1 MDGNV
6 KAIELQGIVR
16 NRTKIGVEDG
26 QAEDLLNLRFV
37 DGSWR
42 TSGDGRKVYLMS
54 DNANGYHYTQLY
66 IHTNVYRHLLGV
78 RDGKLWWF
86 ADIESDGVTF
96 TPKSTPE
103 ELTAITGDMWITQ
116 TGHLLTVIDEADSFE
131 YFVFKT
137 GEKKYKKGN
146 TNGNDSQN
154 SREIFPFGQI
164 KFNFSTTKAGNTQH
178 FSDKRL
184 GGNTL
189 GNYWFDDKYKVNR
202 KVLDKVFT
210 AENFH
215 NLMIKSLNEI
225 ARGKN
230 RFTRPFLVVA
240 CIKDYAGEYHYAS
253 NPVLIHPGELTERI
267 NKVNGKQFRTNAF
280 SAIDAYY
287 ADDDNNNILLNTID
301 SQYAEEWTDGDTYKE
316 GNFFNIPSCGIYV
329 HEEYDAPG
337 SSINPQRLKWDL
349 FVGRNYGDENH
360 VAEVWRDT
368 MSPVFAAGAFI
379 SESFSDNEG
388 VSGDSENG
396 RIHYSVTPV
405 DLYVSIDESF
415 VGFLRDNSDLFT
427 SLSLFITPEVDIY
440 DMSVNGHKGSVHY
453 RYAAESYAFAC
464 YKPYVRKKDE
474 VIADLMNS
482 PFYLLREYSVN
493 ELESLAKDPR
503 VDLSSPEYDGLLSNI
518 IQQPMLSVEATSR
531 ASYLPKYTYQYNGR
545 LHIANYNTIT
555 FRGYPLDAFYLHNHS
570 VKVEMGGNFLGVL
583 PNLDSFYDSY
593 WQVSSTVYKYLRNS
607 DSLINDAVMLKM
619 QQIGDV
625 FAQIVVDIETSNG
638 ITKVVRCIDTNS
650 IYDGLGNLRE
660 ACLNSLLT
668 YPDYRAKRMYI
679 RLFAF
684 IDNSTIQSWGRT
696 FDLTPHRIY
705 NLSYYIAPDLLP
717 NNLYP
722 PENLSEGEYTEYISG
737 NSALE
742 NQLKEEL
749 NTTEFFPNGLKVSKT
764 DNPIFF
770 PVENTYQIGS
780 SEVLAM
786 CSNSIAV
793 GTGQTGAAPLYV
805 FCSDGIYAL
814 FVDSSGE
821 MTYTNA
827 RVIARDVLNNPR
839 SVTPIDAGVAFTTDR
854 GLMLIAGEQ
863 VQEIG
868 QPAEGDVLRYT
879 DDHSADFIKIAE
891 GAFTKVADFPN
902 TLCDKTDFLTYLTGA
917 IVNYNHNERE
927 LMISN
932 PEKDY
937 SYILDRNGNW
947 SRRDY
952 SADEYIQNY
961 PTSYRLRDGEFYKVD
976 EEGDKDTT
984 LEKRKEADNKFFY
997 LSNVIKLESIGFKQ
1011 AARFALRGYFDTK
1024 REVVY
1029 EYSDMCVQNGYFDIV
1044 LDYKTKIKP
1053 RTHYR
1058 MTFENQSALIG
1069 TDLSISYGARA
1080 TNGDIYVS
1088 ETGEHKIPDS
1098 PDYAPI
1104 ELNIYTSAF
1113 DHGKDVDALVVRLF
1127 NNGNTSSI
1135 CKGKI
1140 TFQEMNDDFSTEQN
1154 DYIGCYIFGSYDGRK
1169 WAMLGGNEKQG
1180 KFTDIGCKIERTDVK
1195 FFRICLSGK
1204 LRGES
1209 RIDYMEIS
1217 SKPSM
1222 LNGKIR

>member
-42 TSGDGRKVYLMS
+42 TSGDGRKVYVMS

-96 TPKSTPE
+96 APKSTPE
-103 ELTAITGDMWITQ
+103 ELTAVTGDMWITQ
-116 TGHLLTVIDEADSFE
+116 TGHLLTVIDEADNFD

-137 GEKKYKKGN
+137 GDETYKKVMVDE
-146 TNGNDSQN
+146 NGKQSD
-154 SREIFPFGQI
+154 RGLYPFGQVHFNCYCPADEEHKITIEQGVEFEYIYQAISYLIEQAHKRNKFSQSLLALIALELYDGSYVLTSPPQYICFRERMNRLASENKEYLLNIGNLDLSLDI
-164 KFNFSTTKAGNTQH
+164 KCGIIFDKSNLITAPSGTNGVTIGAKMAVVDVKIDPNGNVTTSPNAIIINKDTFPFFSATINSANQGYTKLETQCYS
-178 FSDKRL
+178 SDL
-184 GGNTL
+184 I
-189 GNYWFDDKYKVNR
+189 VNISDNILQI
-202 KVLDKVFT
+202 VDNDLY
-210 AENFH
+210 
-215 NLMIKSLNEI
+215 KSLCIFVTDEVAIYPPAESDDFVIEDYIKTLDPLSVQLNL
-225 ARGKN
+225 
-230 RFTRPFLVVA
+230 TRS
-240 CIKDYAGEYHYAS
+240 DG
-253 NPVLIHPGELTERI
+253 
-267 NKVNGKQFRTNAF
+267 
-280 SAIDAYY
+280 
-287 ADDDNNNILLNTID
+287 NNITLYYNCPQDFKLN
-301 SQYAEEWTDGDTYKE
+301 
-316 GNFFNIPSCGIYV
+316 
-329 HEEYDAPG
+329 
-337 SSINPQRLKWDL
+337 
-349 FVGRNYGDENH
+349 
-360 VAEVWRDT
+360 
-368 MSPVFAAGAFI
+368 
-379 SESFSDNEG
+379 
-388 VSGDSENG
+388 
-396 RIHYSVTPV
+396 
-405 DLYVSIDESF
+405 
-415 VGFLRDNSDLFT
+415 
-427 SLSLFITPEVDIY
+427 
-440 DMSVNGHKGSVHY
+440 
-453 RYAAESYAFAC
+453 
-464 YKPYVRKKDE
+464 YVRKSSK
-474 VIADLMNS
+474 IIYDLLRN
-482 PFYLLREYSVN
+482 PFYLLRKYDKYN
-493 ELESLAKDPR
+493 IKELIENPIIN
-503 VDLSSPEYDGLLSNI
+503 LSAEEYDGLLSNI
-518 IQQPMLSVEATSR
+518 TQQPTLPTESFSR
-531 ASYLPKYTYQYNGR
+531 ETYLPKYTYLYNGR
-545 LHIANYNTIT
+545 LHIANYKSEQ
-555 FRGYPLDAFYLHNHS
+555 FHGYPLDLFHLHNHS
-570 VKVEMGGNFLGVL
+570 LKVDSGSYFKGVL
-583 PNLDSFYDSY
+583 ENLVDNDDAYMQYEKKDYTFPILSQSDDINM
-593 WQVSSTVYKYLRNS
+593 YKEQN
-607 DSLINDAVMLKM
+607 I
-619 QQIGDV
+619 V
-625 FAQIVVDIETSNG
+625 FAFAKVDVNTSDG
-638 ITKVVRCIDTNS
+638 VQKVVRYIEPYITIPAQQGRADFIES
-650 IYDGLGNLRE
+650 
-660 ACLNSLLT
+660 LNPILT
-668 YPDYRAKRMYI
+668 FPDYRATFMQI
-679 RLFAF
+679 CILA
-684 IDNSTIQSWGRT
+684 INSSNVPVFYEKT
-696 FDLTPHRIY
+696 FTLKPHPLY
-705 NLSYYIAPDLLP
+705 NMAYYIDPDLKPISIGPSNREVELP
-717 NNLYP
+717 
-722 PENLSEGEYTEYISG
+722 T
-737 NSALE
+737 
-742 NQLKEEL
+742 EL

-764 DNPIFF
+764 DNPMFF

-780 SEVLAM
+780 GEILAM

-868 QPAEGDVLRYT
+868 NPAEGDVLRYT

-976 EEGDKDTT
+976 EEGDNDTI

-997 LSNVIKLESIGFKQ
+997 LSNVIKLDSIGFKQ

-1024 REVVY
+1024 REVVH
-1029 EYSDMCVQNGYFDIV
+1029 EYSDVCVSNGYFDIV

-1058 MTFENQSALIG
+1058 MTFENQYALTG
-1069 TDLSISYGARA
+1069 TDLSISYGSRA

-1088 ETGEHKIPDS
+1088 KTGEHKIPDS

-1217 SKPSM
+1217 SEPSI

>member
-26 QAEDLLNLRFV
+26 KAEDLLNLRFV

-42 TSGDGRKVYLMS
+42 TSGDGRKVYVMS

-96 TPKSTPE
+96 APKSTPE
-103 ELTAITGDMWITQ
+103 ELTAVTGDMWITQ
-116 TGHLLTVIDEADSFE
+116 TGHLLTVIDEADNFE
-131 YFVFKT
+131 YFVFKI
-137 GEKKYKKGN
+137 GDEKYEQIVIDE
-146 TNGNDSQN
+146 NGKQTD
-154 SREIFPFGQI
+154 RELYPFGQVHFNIYNTIDDDHIFMYDGLREQI
-164 KFNFSTTKAGNTQH
+164 KFGTISFSGASSTIIPDSLKI
-178 FSDKRL
+178 
-184 GGNTL
+184 
-189 GNYWFDDKYKVNR
+189 
-202 KVLDKVFT
+202 
-210 AENFH
+210 
-215 NLMIKSLNEI
+215 MIDNIEK
-225 ARGKN
+225 KN
-230 RFTRPFLVVA
+230 KLYGIYLVVA
-240 CIKDYAGEYHYAS
+240 ACKLYDGTYAFCSQPALIAPRDLLNCENTYVNDEGIQHSKNEIYHAIDKDLAIIKNGNFYGATHAVIINNNAEFITEIGDYNGHPISVAS
-253 NPVLIHPGELTERI
+253 NSRIPSVVLGGVNSYHPFILGSDLVCSI
-267 NKVNGKQFRTNAF
+267 TNTDF
-280 SAIDAYY
+280 L
-287 ADDDNNNILLNTID
+287 NNTITSFCIFITKAVSLYD
-301 SQYAEEWTDGDTYKE
+301 ENEDEYKKYEHMSDYPHIGIHSERPANDTYFV
-316 GNFFNIPSCGIYV
+316 G
-329 HEEYDAPG
+329 
-337 SSINPQRLKWDL
+337 INPIR
-349 FVGRNYGDENH
+349 
-360 VAEVWRDT
+360 RDKT
-368 MSPVFAAGAFI
+368 
-379 SESFSDNEG
+379 
-388 VSGDSENG
+388 
-396 RIHYSVTPV
+396 
-405 DLYVSIDESF
+405 SI
-415 VGFLRDNSDLFT
+415 
-427 SLSLFITPEVDIY
+427 IY
-440 DMSVNGHKGSVHY
+440 DLTH
-453 RYAAESYAFAC
+453 
-464 YKPYVRKKDE
+464 
-474 VIADLMNS
+474 S
-482 PFYLLREYSVN
+482 PLYLLREYDKNNIN
-493 ELESLAKDPR
+493 ELLSNPI
-503 VDLSSPEYDGLLSNI
+503 VDLSSEEYNGLLSNLV
-518 IQQPMLSVEATSR
+518 QQPTLDYEYYSR
-531 ASYLPKYTYQYNGR
+531 KTYLPKYTYQYNGR
-545 LHIANYNTIT
+545 LHFANYKTT
-555 FRGYPLDAFYLHNHS
+555 QFHGYPIDMFHLHNHS
-570 VKVEMGGNFLGVL
+570 VKMETGNYFKGVL
-583 PNLDSFYDSY
+583 VNLTDNNDTSLQYEKKDYAFPILSQSDINM
-593 WQVSSTVYKYLRNS
+593 YKELNR
-607 DSLINDAVMLKM
+607 
-619 QQIGDV
+619 V
-625 FAQIVVDIETSNG
+625 FAFVEVDINAFNG
-638 ITKVVRCIDTNS
+638 VQKVVRYIEPYITIPAQQGRADFIESLNS
-650 IYDGLGNLRE
+650 I
-660 ACLNSLLT
+660 LT
-668 YPDYRAKRMYI
+668 FPDYRATSMRICILAVNSSNVPVFYEKT
-679 RLFAF
+679 FAL
-684 IDNSTIQSWGRT
+684 Q
-696 FDLTPHRIY
+696 PHPLY
-705 NLSYYIAPDLLP
+705 NMAYYIDPDLRPISIETLNRIVELP
-717 NNLYP
+717 
-722 PENLSEGEYTEYISG
+722 TEF
-737 NSALE
+737 
-742 NQLKEEL
+742 

-764 DNPIFF
+764 GNPMLF
-770 PVENTYQIGS
+770 PVENTYQVGS
-780 SEVLAM
+780 GEILAM

-976 EEGDKDTT
+976 EEGDNDTT

-997 LSNVIKLESIGFKQ
+997 LSNVIKLDSIGFKQ

-1024 REVVY
+1024 REVVH
-1029 EYSDMCVQNGYFDIV
+1029 EYSGMCVQNGYFDIV

-1217 SKPSM
+1217 SEPSI

>member
-42 TSGDGRKVYLMS
+42 TSGDGRKVYVMS
-54 DNANGYHYTQLY
+54 DNTNGYHYTQLY

-78 RDGKLWWF
+78 RNGKLWWF

-103 ELTAITGDMWITQ
+103 ELTAVTGDIWITQ
-116 TGHLLTVIDEADSFE
+116 TGHLLTVIDEADNFE

-137 GEKKYKKGN
+137 GDETYNKVMVDENGKQSSRGLYPFGKVYFNLFSPGKYNEEYSDYFTKDQIIYSSDPSDVEDVYDTHYSKIESELTEKNKFTGAFLALIAIKLYDGTFLYSSCPVFLMPNQKLLDLYDDNKYLYPYDTSKLTGNQSPFIFPTRVDAENAVGN
-146 TNGNDSQN
+146 TVSIYSFIEDANRGVIIDNTDNPKLSISYDYTMGSGKIGDLKSYIAYGIDSFLPN
-154 SREIFPFGQI
+154 KMDMSIGCIYPRR
-164 KFNFSTTKAGNTQH
+164 A
-178 FSDKRL
+178 
-184 GGNTL
+184 NTL
-189 GNYWFDDKYKVNR
+189 GSTGYPFV
-202 KVLDKVFT
+202 VFY
-210 AENFH
+210 
-215 NLMIKSLNEI
+215 
-225 ARGKN
+225 GKGSD
-230 RFTRPFLVVA
+230 LVVSLEEDCVKYINQDETVDSI
-240 CIKDYAGEYHYAS
+240 CIFITRQVNVFDTDEDGR
-253 NPVLIHPGELTERI
+253 LI
-267 NKVNGKQFRTNAF
+267 FRTKKISN
-280 SAIDAYY
+280 SITVGG
-287 ADDDNNNILLNTID
+287 DNLNGYHKIG
-301 SQYAEEWTDGDTYKE
+301 EPVC
-316 GNFFNIPSCGIYV
+316 FNIQTRKKKEI
-329 HEEYDAPG
+329 
-337 SSINPQRLKWDL
+337 
-349 FVGRNYGDENH
+349 
-360 VAEVWRDT
+360 
-368 MSPVFAAGAFI
+368 
-379 SESFSDNEG
+379 
-388 VSGDSENG
+388 
-396 RIHYSVTPV
+396 
-405 DLYVSIDESF
+405 
-415 VGFLRDNSDLFT
+415 
-427 SLSLFITPEVDIY
+427 IY
-440 DMSVNGHKGSVHY
+440 D
-453 RYAAESYAFAC
+453 
-464 YKPYVRKKDE
+464 
-474 VIADLMNS
+474 LLNS
-482 PFYLLREYSVN
+482 PFYLLREYKKNNIN
-493 ELESLAKDPR
+493 ELINKPII
-503 VDLSSPEYDGLLSNI
+503 DLSSPEYSGLLNNI
-518 IQQPMLSVEATSR
+518 TQQPSLYTEATSR
-531 ASYLPKYTYQYNGR
+531 ISYLPKYSYMYNGK
-545 LHIANYNTIT
+545 LHISNYKTT
-555 FRGYPLDAFYLHNHS
+555 QFHGYPIDMFHLHNHS
-570 VKVEMGGNFLGVL
+570 LKVESGSYFKGVL
-583 PNLDSFYDSY
+583 ENLVD
-593 WQVSSTVYKYLRNS
+593 N
-607 DSLINDAVMLKM
+607 NDAYLQYEKKDYAFPILSQSDINMYKELNR
-619 QQIGDV
+619 V
-625 FAQIVVDIETSNG
+625 FAFVEVDINTSNG
-638 ITKVVRCIDTNS
+638 VQKVVRYIEPYITIPAQQGRADFIES
-650 IYDGLGNLRE
+650 
-660 ACLNSLLT
+660 LNPILT
-668 YPDYRAKRMYI
+668 FPDYRATSMRICILAVDSSNVPVFYEK
-679 RLFAF
+679 
-684 IDNSTIQSWGRT
+684 T
-696 FDLTPHRIY
+696 FTLQPHPLY
-705 NLSYYIAPDLLP
+705 NMAYYIDPDLKPISIGTLNREVELP
-717 NNLYP
+717 
-722 PENLSEGEYTEYISG
+722 T
-737 NSALE
+737 
-742 NQLKEEL
+742 EL
-749 NTTEFFPNGLKVSKT
+749 NTTELFPNGLKVSKT
-764 DNPIFF
+764 DNPMFF
-770 PVENTYQIGS
+770 PVENTYQVGS
-780 SEVLAM
+780 GEILAM

-868 QPAEGDVLRYT
+868 QPAEGDVLQYT
-879 DDHSADFIKIAE
+879 DNHSADFIKIAE

-902 TLCDKTDFLTYLTGA
+902 ALCDKTDFLTYLTGA

-976 EEGDKDTT
+976 EEGDNDTT

-997 LSNVIKLESIGFKQ
+997 LSNVIKLDSIDFKQ

-1024 REVVY
+1024 REVVH
-1029 EYSDMCVQNGYFDIV
+1029 EYSDVCVSNGYFDIV

-1058 MTFENQSALIG
+1058 MTFENQYALTG
-1069 TDLSISYGARA
+1069 TDLSISYGSRA

-1088 ETGEHKIPDS
+1088 KTGEHKIPDS

-1113 DHGKDVDALVVRLF
+1113 DHGKDVDALIVRLF

-1217 SKPSM
+1217 SEPSI